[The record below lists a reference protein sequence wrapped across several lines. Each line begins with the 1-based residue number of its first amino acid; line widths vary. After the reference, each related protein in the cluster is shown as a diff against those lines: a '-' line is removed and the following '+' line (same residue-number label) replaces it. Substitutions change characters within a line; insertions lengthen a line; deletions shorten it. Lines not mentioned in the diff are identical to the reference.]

1 MRQLAIAGSILL
13 VGLLGAEPA
22 ASARDRYAAG
32 RVTAEPADAAP
43 GLTPTGA
50 GSWPIPPV
58 VNDRTRALMPRQVS
72 PSEVSQPKVL
82 QPLRITP
89 RRAPMAD
96 LVLAAARRHG
106 VPAALA
112 YGVASVESGF
122 NPRARSRSGA
132 IGLMQILPATARGLG
147 CRGSMTNPAAN
158 ADCGARYLASI
169 LGDQGGDIR
178 RTAAL
183 YSEGRFATRVTRG
196 GSRYAALVMAHGRR
210 RPA

>member
-13 VGLLGAEPA
+13 ACLFAAGPE

-32 RVTAEPADAAP
+32 RVTAE
-43 GLTPTGA
+43 A
-50 GSWPIPPV
+50 GSVGSTSGWTGES
-58 VNDRTRALMPRQVS
+58 VNVWTAQAAAESQMQTRMPT
-72 PSEVSQPKVL
+72 EVRR
-82 QPLRITP
+82 PLRITP
-89 RRAPMAD
+89 GRAPMAD

-106 VPAALA
+106 VPASLA

-132 IGLMQILPATARGLG
+132 VGLMQILPATARGLG
-147 CRGSMTNPAAN
+147 CRGSMMNAAAN
-158 ADCGARYLASI
+158 AECGARYLASI
-169 LGDQGGDIR
+169 LGDQGGDVR

-183 YSEGRFATRVTRG
+183 YNQGRFAARVTRG

-210 RPA
+210 LPA